1 MCFTPGQPEENAVR
15 CSCNCLLHFAEKC
28 YVVFSASSLSVRWLD
43 AAESKEKQQSVT
55 QVLDR
60 GMNSSGVVWG
70 SVWVRAEGWKCE
82 RGGMSQTSDSESG
95 VCLFWSGLLTIATY
109 AHRNLCRSLDKHKQ
123 LWKLFFF
130 LLIAEFGSRKHS
142 SAIVN
147 WYYLSTLQL

>member
-1 MCFTPGQPEENAVR
+1 MLLLMSLFTPGQPEENAFR

-28 YVVFSASSLSVRWLD
+28 YVVFSACQLD
-43 AAESKEKQQSVT
+43 DSMLPNPKEKQQSVT

-82 RGGMSQTSDSESG
+82 WGRMSQTSDSESG

-109 AHRNLCRSLDKHKQ
+109 AHCDLSRSLDKRKQ
-123 LWKLFFF
+123 LCKLLF
-130 LLIAEFGSRKHS
+130 LLIAEFRSRKHT

-147 WYYLSTLQL
+147 THY

>member
-1 MCFTPGQPEENAVR
+1 MLSLMWRFTPGQPEENAFR

-28 YVVFSASSLSVRWLD
+28 YVVFSAFSLSVRWLD
-43 AAESKEKQQSVT
+43 VAESKEKQQSVT

-109 AHRNLCRSLDKHKQ
+109 AHCDLSRSLAKHKQ
-123 LWKLFFF
+123 LWKLLF
-130 LLIAEFGSRKHS
+130 LLIAEFGYRKHN

-147 WYYLSTLQL
+147 WYY